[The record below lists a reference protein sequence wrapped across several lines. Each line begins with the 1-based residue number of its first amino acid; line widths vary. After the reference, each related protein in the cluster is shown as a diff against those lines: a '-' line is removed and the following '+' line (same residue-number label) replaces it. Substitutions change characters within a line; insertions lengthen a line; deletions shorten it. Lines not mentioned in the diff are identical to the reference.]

1 LIPLAALGLMYIAWM
16 VGRGLLWRRIAAILA
31 CIACLVALALEVFF
45 LVEVQSLQNYDEQLF
60 QAAGQQLTGAAY
72 GVVWGFWAAMAVT
85 GVALLVSGF
94 LLLQRHKS
102 VTGKIVG
109 P

>member
-1 LIPLAALGLMYIAWM
+1 
-16 VGRGLLWRRIAAILA
+16 
-31 CIACLVALALEVFF
+31 
-45 LVEVQSLQNYDEQLF
+45 
-60 QAAGQQLTGAAY
+60 
-72 GVVWGFWAAMAVT
+72 MAVS

-102 VTGKIVG
+102 VTGKLIG